1 MPAILLERLPLP
13 SLQTYV
19 AASVALLAVALLYTH
34 HAVLTT
40 PTLSMVEKEAMAAM
54 QSPSSLQQSPAEDP
68 GPSFFDLLRFDISP
82 EESDPDAEAEE
93 DLDSGNLTLPYDTYG
108 MNFMFM
114 LTSEAWCVWTLVN
127 TVYCVLILLGK
138 LIQAIVFGDLRVSE
152 QQHLKDKFWNFVFYK
167 FIFIFGVMNVQTME
181 EVVLWVAWFT
191 CLGFLHLLTQ
201 LCKDRFEYLSFSPT
215 TPRRAH
221 VKLLGLLTVLL
232 ACASALL
239 GVCIVAGFKFGLT
252 IFAFMAAECVLL
264 GLKALYVVVRYMIH
278 LWDVSME
285 GVWENRSLYVYYSEL
300 VFELSSL
307 SIDFAHHLHMLL
319 WGNIFLSMA
328 SLVICMQLRYLFYEF
343 QRRVKRHKNY
353 LRVVKNMQARFPMA
367 TQEDLEHNADDCA
380 ICWDKMESARKLP
393 CGHLFHNSCLRSWL
407 EQDTSCPTCRMA
419 LTERQENANSPANNA
434 PPGAANNANMADA
447 AANANQGTTNHFFH
461 FDGSRYV
468 SWLPSFSVEVT
479 HTSLIPGQQL
489 RLLQAQTSQLDG
501 MLRQVQ
507 AVFPNFP
514 QQVILEDLRQTRSVD
529 LTIDNILEGRL
540 TATRISDVAPM
551 RDDFRAVP
559 TAPSETPVRE
569 DSPWVAPSAPPMQPP
584 MPSPVSRTGQMAVQA
599 AMQAAAVELSS
610 PPLADPVLP
619 PTQLPTSDAIST
631 FTRQSSQTAESS
643 PASSQ
648 SSEEQSLHGDEM
660 LGGGS
665 QTQGGRFSKSAS
677 ERMTMLQQR
686 KTAMLEQAR
695 RRYLSRTSG
704 SSEGTGD
711 GLSSASTPSSTSI
724 NTASDEERARRRELM
739 LQATQRRL
747 NSS

>member
-19 AASVALLAVALLYTH
+19 GASVGLLAIALLYTH
-34 HAVLTT
+34 NAVLIAQ
-40 PTLSMVEKEAMAAM
+40 TLMMEHQHTAMDM
-54 QSPSSLQQSPAEDP
+54 QSPLQSSPVSEGPESPFPFYDLIHRDKSTAEVSEVDGEMEP
-68 GPSFFDLLRFDISP
+68 
-82 EESDPDAEAEE
+82 A
-93 DLDSGNLTLPYDTYG
+93 NLTLPYDSYG
-108 MNFMFM
+108 MNFMFI

-127 TVYCVLILLGK
+127 TVYCILILLGK
-138 LIQAIVFGDLRVSE
+138 LIQAIIFGDLRVSE

-215 TPRRAH
+215 TPRSAH

-232 ACASALL
+232 VCAAALL
-239 GVCIVAGFKFGLT
+239 GVCVAAGLKFGLT

-278 LWDVSME
+278 LWDLSTE
-285 GVWENRSLYVYYSEL
+285 SVWENRSIYVYYSEL
-300 VFELSSL
+300 IFELSSL

-380 ICWDKMESARKLP
+380 ICWDRMDSARKLP

-419 LTERQENANSPANNA
+419 LTERQETPNAANNA
-434 PPGAANNANMADA
+434 PAGAANNPNMAEGT
-447 AANANQGTTNHFFH
+447 ANANQGTTNHFFH

-479 HTSLIPGQQL
+479 HTSLMPGQQL
-489 RLLQAQTSQLDG
+489 RLIQAQTSQLDG

-514 QQVILEDLRQTRSVD
+514 QQVILEDLRLTRSVD

-540 TATRISDVAPM
+540 PPGGTRLPELPA
-551 RDDFRAVP
+551 AG
-559 TAPSETPVRE
+559 RE
-569 DSPWVAPSAPPMQPP
+569 DFSRPAPSAPPGETLYMPTSVSRTAQMAIQAAVQNATQSLATSPITSPSVSSQTNPP
-584 MPSPVSRTGQMAVQA
+584 QESAISSEMPSPLMAAIQSQA
-599 AMQAAAVELSS
+599 
-610 PPLADPVLP
+610 P
-619 PTQLPTSDAIST
+619 DAIST
-631 FTRQSSQTAESS
+631 FTRQASESAESN
-643 PASSQ
+643 ASNSHDGQ
-648 SSEEQSLHGDEM
+648 RLPHSEETVG
-660 LGGGS
+660 
-665 QTQGGRFSKSAS
+665 QTQ
-677 ERMTMLQQR
+677 
-686 KTAMLEQAR
+686 
-695 RRYLSRTSG
+695 
-704 SSEGTGD
+704 
-711 GLSSASTPSSTSI
+711 
-724 NTASDEERARRRELM
+724 
-739 LQATQRRL
+739 
-747 NSS
+747 